1 MTGAKR
7 KPQPKP
13 NPQKSSFQSMLA
25 GVLSVLGIVT
35 EPKVEGQPCRELI
48 ASIPRPRTQPNS
60 LKRLVYF

>member
-35 EPKVEGQPCRELI
+35 EPKVEGQPCRESCRDCCCMLRNNRQEV
-48 ASIPRPRTQPNS
+48 A
-60 LKRLVYF
+60 L